1 MLVIICL
8 REFAEAVMLLVCIAR
23 FAQIPLLAQLVWSA
37 TKTQPALLAQ
47 WDSLFSPQERLLV
60 PHA

>member
-8 REFAEAVMLLVCIAR
+8 QEFAATVMLLVCIAH

-47 WDSLFSPQERLLV
+47 WDSLFRPQERLHVL
-60 PHA
+60 HA